1 LASSIASYKYLLA
14 AGLSMLLVTCSVEKN
29 TEASRFYHGMTARY
43 NIYFNGYESYKAA
56 VERVNNSYRDDYAE
70 ILNVFPHS
78 DPSTPQNAASGMET
92 AIQKASKL
100 ISLKSITARP
110 DVNTNRDI
118 SEKERTLLDRKEYNE
133 WVDDSYLLIGKARF
147 YRHEFQE
154 AEAVFNYCIA
164 EANDPDIR
172 TEATIW
178 LARARIERKDFVEGF
193 RILSGIKDTES
204 LSKGMKAMYYT
215 TLADLFTRQK
225 RFTEAIEPLSKATEL
240 VSGKKQRYRLT
251 YLLAQLNEQ
260 AGNGAVATD
269 LYRKVVKMNPPYEV
283 EFNARINIAGVFD
296 VNSGDPGE
304 IRKELQRMLRDAKNK
319 EFGDQIYYAL
329 GNLAMKE
336 GNEAE
341 ALDFYRKSAAA
352 TSSNQNQKG
361 RSYLSLA
368 DYYFERGKY
377 IDAGM
382 YLDSAVSFLDRNHPQ
397 YAALN
402 TRSANLNELVSQLV
416 IIEREDSLQRV
427 AALSPPERNAVISG
441 IISDITKAEADG
453 RPNDNTDR
461 YNIGQY
467 YENERRFQGNIEQ
480 EGKWYFYN
488 QAALTFGR
496 TEFRRRWGDRR
507 PEDNWR
513 RSNRART
520 STLQAIPDDDTPGKP
535 AAADTVTAAT
545 ADYKSPEFYLRD
557 LPLNDSLLAISNEK
571 LSAAMLNAGRA
582 YAERIND
589 TVRSA
594 ETLESLTA
602 RFPAGPL
609 VPEALYHL
617 YRIHEKPNLRKA
629 ETYRQRLLE
638 RYPESEYTRILSDPD
653 YYRKKRADLDITEQL
668 YERAYELYRNEQF
681 RESITAV
688 NEALELYPGNHLAPK
703 FMLLHAYS
711 VGRITDERTFKEDLK
726 ILAETWPESPEAA
739 RARELMGHINEQMP
753 ELKAEEDIA
762 AATEI
767 YTTDTLTA
775 RTFALVI
782 PGKTFNL
789 NQATFDVISYNIDNY
804 TDRNF
809 RTEGTLIENSFL
821 LITVSGFSNFSEAL
835 GYLQKFDFS
844 RPVRNPSGLAMMMFV
859 ISDANLKTL
868 LEDKNPERYQAF
880 FRENFLR

>member
-1 LASSIASYKYLLA
+1 LASRIASYKYLLA
-14 AGLSMLLVTCSVEKN
+14 AVLSVLLVRCSVEKN
-29 TEASRFYHGMTARY
+29 TEASRFYHGMTARF
-43 NIYFNGYESYKAA
+43 NIYFNGYESYKTG

-78 DPSTPQNAASGMET
+78 DPATPQITSSSMET

-110 DVNTNRDI
+110 DVKNRRDI
-118 SEKERTLLDRKEYNE
+118 SEKERNLLERKEYNE

-164 EANDPDIR
+164 EANDPEIK

-178 LARARIERKDFVEGF
+178 LARTRIERKDFVEGF
-193 RILSGIKDTES
+193 RILSGIKDAEG
-204 LSKGMKAMYYT
+204 LSAGMKAMYYT
-215 TLADLFTRQK
+215 TMADLFNRQK
-225 RFTEAIEPLSKATEL
+225 RYSEAIEPLARATNL

-260 AGNGAVATD
+260 AGNSRAATD

-304 IRKELQRMLRDAKNK
+304 IRKELQKMLRDSKNK
-319 EFGDQIYYAL
+319 EFQDQIYYAL
-329 GNLAMKE
+329 GNLSMKE

-341 ALDFYRKSAAA
+341 ALDFYRKSVAAI
-352 TSSNQNQKG
+352 SGNQNQKG

-368 DYYFERGKY
+368 DFYFDRGKY
-377 IDAGM
+377 IDAGT

-397 YAALN
+397 YTALSA
-402 TRSANLNELVSQLV
+402 RSANLNQLVSQLV

-427 AALSPPERNAVISG
+427 AALPQAERNAIISG
-441 IISDITKAEADG
+441 IIAEISKAEADG
-453 RPNDNTDR
+453 RTNDYTDR

-507 PEDNWR
+507 LEDNWR

-520 STLQAIPDDDTPGKP
+520 TTLQAIPDDDAPRKP
-535 AAADTVTAAT
+535 VVADTAQAIINFR
-545 ADYKSPEFYLRD
+545 SPEFYLKD
-557 LPLNDSLLAISNEK
+557 LPLNDSLLSISNEK
-571 LSAAMLNAGRA
+571 LSVAMLNAGKA
-582 YAERIND
+582 FAERIND
-589 TVRSA
+589 TVMA
-594 ETLESLTA
+594 VETLEKLTS
-602 RFPAGPL
+602 RFPSSPL
-609 VPEALYHL
+609 VPEALYQL
-617 YRIHEKPNLRKA
+617 YRINEKPNLKKA

-638 RYPESEYTRILSDPD
+638 RFPESEFTSILSDPG
-653 YYRKKRADLDITEQL
+653 YFRKKRAELDVTEKL
-668 YERAYELYRNEQF
+668 YEQAYRLYQDEQF
-681 RESITAV
+681 PESITAV
-688 NEALELYPGNHLAPK
+688 NRALEMYPDNPLAPK

-711 VGRITDERTFKEDLK
+711 VARITDERTFREDLK
-726 ILAETWPESPEAA
+726 ILVETWPQTPEAA
-739 RARELMGHINEQMP
+739 RAMELMGHINQQMP
-753 ELKAEEDIA
+753 ELKVEEDIA
-762 AATEI
+762 AATEL
-767 YTTDTLTA
+767 YTTDTLQA
-775 RTFALVI
+775 RTFVLVV
-782 PGKTFNL
+782 PDKSFNL

-804 TDRNF
+804 TNRNF
-809 RTEGTLIENSFL
+809 RTEGTLIDNKFL
-821 LITVSGFSNFSEAL
+821 LITVSGFRNFTETL
-835 GYLQKFDFS
+835 RYLQKFDFN
-844 RPVRNPSGLAMMMFV
+844 RPVRNPSGTTMMMFV
-859 ISDANLKTL
+859 ISDANMKTL
-868 LEDKNPERYQAF
+868 LSDKNPEKYQAF
-880 FRENFLR
+880 FRENFLK

>member
-1 LASSIASYKYLLA
+1 LASPIASYKYLLA
-14 AGLSMLLVTCSVEKN
+14 AGLSVLLVTCSVEKN

-43 NIYFNGYESYKAA
+43 NIYFNGYESYKAG
-56 VERVNNSYRDDYAE
+56 VTRVNDSYRDDYAE

-78 DPSTPQNAASGMET
+78 DPATPQIASSSMET

-110 DVNTNRDI
+110 DVNKRRDI
-118 SEKERTLLDRKEYNE
+118 SEKERNLLDRKEYNE

-164 EANDPDIR
+164 EANDPEIR

-178 LARARIERKDFVEGF
+178 LARTRIERKDFVEGF
-193 RILSGIKDTES
+193 RILSGLTDADG
-204 LSKGMKAMYYT
+204 LPAGMKAMYYT
-215 TLADLFTRQK
+215 TMADLFNRQK
-225 RFTEAIEPLSKATEL
+225 RYSEAIDPLARAADL

-260 AGNGAVATD
+260 AGNSRAATD

-296 VNSGDPGE
+296 VNSGNPGE
-304 IRKELQRMLRDAKNK
+304 IRKELQKMLRDSKNK
-319 EFGDQIYYAL
+319 EFQDQIYYAF

-341 ALDFYRKSAAA
+341 ALDFYRKSASA

-368 DYYFERGKY
+368 DFYFDRGEY
-377 IDAGM
+377 IHAGA
-382 YLDSAVSFLDRNHPQ
+382 YLDSAVSFLDKNHPQ
-397 YAALN
+397 FTALS

-427 AALSPPERNAVISG
+427 AALPQAERNAIISG
-441 IISDITKAEADG
+441 IIAKVAKAEADG
-453 RPNDNTDR
+453 RPNDYTDR

-513 RSNRART
+513 RSNKART
-520 STLQAIPDDDTPGKP
+520 TTLQVIPDDDTPGKP
-535 AAADTVTAAT
+535 AAADTSKAAINLR
-545 ADYKSPEFYLRD
+545 SPEFYLRD
-557 LPLNDSLLAISNEK
+557 LPLNDSLLSISNEK
-571 LSAAMLNAGRA
+571 LSVAMLDAGKA
-582 YAERIND
+582 YAERIYD
-589 TVRSA
+589 TVRA
-594 ETLESLTA
+594 VQTLESLTT
-602 RFPAGPL
+602 RFPSSPL
-609 VPEALYHL
+609 VPEALYQL
-617 YRIHEKPNLRKA
+617 YRINEKPNLKKA

-638 RYPESEYTRILSDPD
+638 RYPDNEFTSILSDPD
-653 YYRKKRADLDITEQL
+653 YFRKKRADLDVTEQL
-668 YERAYELYRNEQF
+668 YERAYLLYQDEQF

-688 NEALELYPGNHLAPK
+688 NEALEMYPGNPLAPR

-711 VGRITDERTFKEDLK
+711 VARITDERTFKEDLK
-726 ILAETWPESPEAA
+726 ILVETWPGTPEAD
-739 RARELMGHINEQMP
+739 RAKELMGHINQQMP
-753 ELKAEEDIA
+753 ELKVEEDVA
-762 AATEI
+762 AAAGL

-775 RTFALVI
+775 RTFTLVV
-782 PGKTFNL
+782 PDRSFNL

-804 TDRNF
+804 TNRNF
-809 RTEGTLIENSFL
+809 RTEGTLIDNRFL
-821 LITVSGFSNFSEAL
+821 LITVSGFRNYSEAL
-835 GYLQKFDFS
+835 RYLQKFDFT
-844 RPVRNPSGLAMMMFV
+844 RPVRNPSGTTMMMFV

-868 LEDKNPERYQAF
+868 LDDKNPEKYQAF
-880 FRENFLR
+880 FRENFLK